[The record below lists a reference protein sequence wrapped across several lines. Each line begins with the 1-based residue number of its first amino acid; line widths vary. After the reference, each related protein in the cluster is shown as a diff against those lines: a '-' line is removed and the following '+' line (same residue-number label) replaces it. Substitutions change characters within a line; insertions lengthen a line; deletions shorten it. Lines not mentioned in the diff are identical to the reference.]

1 MVPDSEIDC
10 AYAQRW
16 TVRVTATTCDGRER
30 EKLIASPKR
39 DPGKPLMRP
48 ALDDKVSRLAT
59 CSGGARD
66 EEMVP
71 PIARIWRLR
80 EMRAVEKL
88 INKTICYRI
97 LKRINIMSYKILRN
111 IRKSVV
117 DCAGLHR
124 RCCA

>member
-16 TVRVTATTCDGRER
+16 TVRVTATTCDGREH

-39 DPGKPLMRP
+39 DPDNTLTRP

-66 EEMVP
+66 EEMAP
-71 PIARIWRLR
+71 LIARIWRLR

-88 INKTICYRI
+88 INKTICYII
-97 LKRINIMSYKILRN
+97 LKRINIMSHKILRN